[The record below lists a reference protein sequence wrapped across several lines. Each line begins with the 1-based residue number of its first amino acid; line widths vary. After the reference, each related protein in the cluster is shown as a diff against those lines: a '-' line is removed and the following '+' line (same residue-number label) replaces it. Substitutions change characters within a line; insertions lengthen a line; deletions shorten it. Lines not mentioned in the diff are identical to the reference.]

1 MQKLLASER
10 LEMQDLLENE
20 RKLSQLAQQ
29 EKEAHLDLLH
39 VKMGIIEDFIFEI

>member
-10 LEMQDLLENE
+10 LEMQNLLDND

-29 EKEAHLDLLH
+29 EKEAHLDLLR
-39 VKMGIIEDFIFEI
+39 VKMVIIEKQLHL